1 MKKLFVLKIGSSSL
15 TTENG
20 RLDTE
25 YLDLIARTVCK
36 NVIADGNEIIIVTS
50 GAIATGIGLMNI
62 EKIPRAISEKQA
74 LAAVGQVELMHQYS
88 NSFGKYGKKV
98 AQILLTKSQIED
110 RERYLNI
117 KNTIFTLLKKGIVPI
132 INEND
137 TVSISEIKFGD
148 NDTLSALVAAKVAA
162 DLLIILTDVDGV
174 YTSNP
179 RQNPDAKLVKT
190 INIKDYKNLGIDF
203 SAKTGTKSGTG
214 GMLTKFKA
222 AQIACLSDVEVFIT
236 NGKKKKVVENLFK
249 NFEVGTKFLPDAK
262 FFNEKERWMAFSAK
276 TKGSIVID
284 AGAENAILNKGKSL
298 LAAGIVKASGDFRS
312 GDIVDLMDKNN
323 KILAKGAVEY
333 SADEINKIKGLKIEE
348 IQKSFEHIYD
358 KEIIHRDNMVVLFYE
373 MF

>member
-15 TTENG
+15 TMENG
-20 RLDTE
+20 RLHAG
-25 YLDLIARTVCK
+25 YLESIAETVYK
-36 NVIADGNEIIIVTS
+36 NVIKNGDEIIIVTS
-50 GAIATGIGLMNI
+50 GAIATGVGLLNM
-62 EKIPRAISEKQA
+62 EKMPKVISEKQA
-74 LAAVGQVELMHQYS
+74 LAAVGQVELMNQYS
-88 NSFGKYGKKV
+88 KAFAKYGKKI

-117 KNTIFTLLKKGIVPI
+117 KNTIFTLLKNGIIPI

-148 NDTLSALVAAKVAA
+148 NDTLSALVASKVAA
-162 DLLIILTDVDGV
+162 DVLVILTDVDGV

-203 SAKTGTKSGTG
+203 SATTGSKRGTG

-236 NGKKKKVVENLFK
+236 NGKNKNIVKNLFK
-249 NFEVGTKFLPDAK
+249 KFDTGTRFLPEGK
-262 FFNEKERWMAFSAK
+262 FFNQKERWMVFSAK
-276 TKGSIVID
+276 TKGNIIID
-284 AGAENAILNKGKSL
+284 DGAENAILNKGKSL
-298 LAAGIVKASGDFRS
+298 LAAGIVDLDGDFRT
-312 GDIVDLMDKNN
+312 GDIVDVKNKKN
-323 KILAKGAVEY
+323 RILAKGTAEY
-333 SADEINKIKGLKIEE
+333 SAREISKIKGLKSTE
-348 IQKSFEHIYD
+348 IKKIFGNIYD
-358 KEIIHRDNMVVLFYE
+358 REIIHRDNMVVLFYE